1 MTDGAARGRLVV
13 LAGPSGVGKSTVVAA
28 LRPELP
34 TLFFSVSATTR
45 APRPGEVE
53 GRDYHFVSDAEFD
66 RLIEVGELLEW
77 AEIHGGLHRS
87 GTPTAPVVEHLEAGD
102 PVLIEV
108 DLAGAR
114 AIKACRPDAL
124 MVFLMPPSW
133 DDLVARLSSRGTES
147 PAAVERRLA
156 TAREELAAHTEFDV
170 TVVNDDLNRV
180 VRRLVSLLVGAPAG
194 GTACLE
200 PQQTLGSS

>member
-13 LAGPSGVGKSTVVAA
+13 LAGPSGVGKSTVVKA

-34 TLFFSVSATTR
+34 ALFFSVSATTR
-45 APRPGEVE
+45 SPRPGEVE
-53 GRDYHFVSDAEFD
+53 GRDYHFVSDSEFD
-66 RLIEVGELLEW
+66 RMIAAGELLEW

-87 GTPTAPVVEHLEAGD
+87 GTPAAPVAQHLDAGD

-114 AIKACRPDAL
+114 AIKAARPDAL

-133 DDLVARLSSRGTES
+133 DDLVERLSSRGTES
-147 PAAVERRLA
+147 AAVMERRLA
-156 TAREELAAHTEFDV
+156 TARDELAASSEFNIS
-170 TVVNDDLNRV
+170 VVNDDINRV
-180 VRRLVSLLVGAPAG
+180 VPRLVSLLVGAPGG
-194 GTACLE
+194 GTAVE
-200 PQQTLGSS
+200 TPAGVFE